1 MTSQSIKMPMKTETE
16 IAVLQVQVQNIEEK
30 VGEIKEDLKSVHECL
45 DRNSEEMKQMIK
57 ELQDADVKAHASLSQ
72 KVSALEKWRWMM
84 MGAGIA
90 IGSLGFEAIG
100 KIFSR

>member
-1 MTSQSIKMPMKTETE
+1 MPLKTETE

-30 VGEIKEDLKSVHECL
+30 VGEIKQDLKSVHECL

-57 ELQDADVKAHASLSQ
+57 ELQEADTKAHASLSQ

-84 MGAGIA
+84 MGAGIV
-90 IGSLGFEAIG
+90 IGSLGFDTLS
-100 KIFSR
+100 KLLK

>member
-1 MTSQSIKMPMKTETE
+1 MTTQSIKMPLKTETE

-30 VGEIKEDLKSVHECL
+30 VGEIKQDLKSVHECL

-57 ELQDADVKAHASLSQ
+57 ELQEADTKAHASLSQ

-84 MGAGIA
+84 MGAGIV
-90 IGSLGFEAIG
+90 IGSLGFDTLS
-100 KIFSR
+100 KLLK

>member
-1 MTSQSIKMPMKTETE
+1 MTTQSIKMPLKTETE

-30 VGEIKEDLKSVHECL
+30 VGEIKQDLKSVHECL

-57 ELQDADVKAHASLSQ
+57 ELQEADTKAHASLAQ

-84 MGAGIA
+84 MGAGIV
-90 IGSLGFEAIG
+90 IGSLGFDTLS
-100 KIFSR
+100 KLLK

>member
-1 MTSQSIKMPMKTETE
+1 MSTQSIKMSVKTETE

-30 VGEIKEDLKSVHECL
+30 VGEIKQDLKSVHECL

-57 ELQDADVKAHASLSQ
+57 ELQEADTKAHASLAQ

-84 MGAGIA
+84 MGAGIV
-90 IGSLGFEAIG
+90 IGSLGFDTIS
-100 KIFSR
+100 KLLK